1 MAIKIPDDV
10 YSPPGSGGFVPP
22 SGQASSSS
30 GTSTAST
37 NATSVLAA
45 SGFLYSLLASNQS
58 GSTRFV
64 KLYDKASAPTVGT
77 DVPVLTVPVAASACA
92 VIALGSFGIS
102 FANGIAY
109 AITANVA
116 DSDTTAIGAGDIH
129 LVMNHS

>member
-1 MAIKIPDDV
+1 MSIMTPAAGYD
-10 YSPPGSGGFVPP
+10 PPGSGGFVPP

-30 GTSTAST
+30 GTSAAST

-45 SGFLYSLLASNQS
+45 PGFLYSLLASNQS
-58 GSTRFV
+58 GSTRFI
-64 KLYDKASAPTVGT
+64 KLYDLAAAPTVGT
-77 DVPVLTVPVAASACA
+77 DVPVLTVPVAASACV
-92 VIALGSFGIS
+92 VIALGSFGIA